1 MSSVANPNQDF
12 IDFWNSTLVD
22 KFNRYRHI
30 LREGMRHH
38 SDTAFQKLKLP
49 PGSRV
54 LDVGCGW
61 GDTSLVLAR
70 LVGPSG
76 TVVGIDCCDN
86 FLQTAREDAKAQRV
100 SNVEFTLSDVQSHP
114 FEPIY
119 DLCFSRFGTMFF
131 ANPVAALRNM
141 RKSLKPGGQLMIVVW
156 RMIEDNPWFGVPK
169 EVVLQFLPPP
179 GDNASTCGPGPFS
192 MASESVVSAQL
203 KAAGYVDFK
212 FERVDGPVEIGNTP
226 EEATQFQL
234 ALGPAGEIFRE
245 AGEEA
250 ERHRQNIEAALRDH
264 LARYMNGG
272 KIVMNSSSWVITARN
287 PGG

>member
-12 IDFWNSTLVD
+12 IDFWNSTLVE

-38 SDTAFQKLKLP
+38 SDTAFKKLKLP
-49 PGSRV
+49 AGARV

-70 LVGPSG
+70 LAGPSG
-76 TVVGIDCCDN
+76 IVVGIDCCDN
-86 FLQTAREDAKAQRV
+86 FLQTAREDAIAQRV
-100 SNVEFTLSDVQSHP
+100 PNIEFILSDVQIHP

-156 RMIEDNPWFGVPK
+156 RVIEDNPWFGVPK

-226 EEATQFQL
+226 EEAMQFQL

-245 AGEEA
+245 AGEAA
-250 ERHRQNIEAALRDH
+250 ERHRQDIEAALRDQ
-264 LARYMNGG
+264 LARHMNGG

-287 PGG
+287 PGS